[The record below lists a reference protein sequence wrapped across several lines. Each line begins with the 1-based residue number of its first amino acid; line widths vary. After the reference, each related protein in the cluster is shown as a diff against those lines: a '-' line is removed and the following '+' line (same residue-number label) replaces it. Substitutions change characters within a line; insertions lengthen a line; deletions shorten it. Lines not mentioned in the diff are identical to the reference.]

1 MPLPVLRRRP
11 PALLF
16 TGVALLACLLAFW
29 LNDLWQRPAK
39 PLGWLGEWQAQVLQ
53 SLADGQLTLQQLREH
68 LPEGELWVQPQLDG
82 LRLLY
87 RGELATD
94 DLSWRLQAEL
104 ELSEVE
110 RASLAKAT
118 GLGPRDAEQPLAAAL
133 QESLGQHRIM
143 ALDLHPQAA
152 VEQGRVV
159 ASLGE
164 PRLRLQL
171 QEGEA
176 WVYPQQGLTAHLAGE
191 RLQLLR
197 AVPRS
202 LLLH

>member
-1 MPLPVLRRRP
+1 MALPVLRRRP

-16 TGVALLACLLAFW
+16 TGVALFACLLAFW
-29 LNDLWQRPAK
+29 LNGFWQRPAQ
-39 PLGWLGEWQAQVLQ
+39 PLGWLGEWQGTVLQ
-53 SLADGQLTLQQLREH
+53 PLAEGQLTLQQLRER
-68 LPEGELWVQPQLDG
+68 LPAGELWVQPQLDG

-94 DLSWRLQAEL
+94 DAPWRLQAEL
-104 ELSEVE
+104 ELSEAQ
-110 RASLAKAT
+110 RASLARAT
-118 GLGPRDAEQPLAAAL
+118 GLAPRDSEQPLAAEL
-133 QESLGQHRIM
+133 QERLGQYRIT
-143 ALDLHPQAA
+143 ALDLRPQAA
-152 VEQGRVV
+152 LEQARVV

-171 QEGEA
+171 QAGEA
-176 WVYPQQGLTAHLAGE
+176 WVYPQQGLTAHLRDG

-202 LLLH
+202 LLQH

>member
-1 MPLPVLRRRP
+1 MPLPALRRRP

-29 LNDLWQRPAK
+29 LNGLWQRPAK
-39 PLGWLGEWQAQVLQ
+39 PLGWLGEWQNQVLQ
-53 SLADGQLTLQQLREH
+53 PLADEQLTLMQLRER
-68 LPEGELWVQPQLDG
+68 LPQGELWVQPQPDG

-87 RGELATD
+87 RSELATAD
-94 DLSWRLQAEL
+94 ATWLLQAEL
-104 ELSEVE
+104 ALSEIE

-118 GLGPRDAEQPLAAAL
+118 GLGPRDTEQSLAAAL
-133 QESLGQHRIM
+133 QESLGQHRIV
-143 ALDLHPQAA
+143 ALDLRPQAA
-152 VEQGRVV
+152 VEAERVI

-171 QEGEA
+171 QTGEA

-197 AVPRS
+197 AVPRN

>member
-1 MPLPVLRRRP
+1 MPLPALRRRP

-16 TGVALLACLLAFW
+16 TGVALLACLLAYG
-29 LNDLWQRPAK
+29 LSHLWQRPAA
-39 PLGWLGEWQAQVLQ
+39 PLHWLGEWQGQVLQ
-53 SLADGQLTLQQLREH
+53 PLAEGQLTLQQLRAR
-68 LPEGELWVQPQLDG
+68 LPQGELWVQPQLDG
-82 LRLLY
+82 LRLVY
-87 RGELATD
+87 RGELATTD
-94 DLSWRLQAEL
+94 VPWSLQAEL

-110 RASLAKAT
+110 RASLAQAA

-133 QESLGQHRIM
+133 QDSLGQHRIS
-143 ALDLHPQAA
+143 ALDLRPQAA
-152 VEQGRVV
+152 VEQARVV

-171 QEGEA
+171 QAGEA
-176 WVYPQQGLTAHLAGE
+176 WVYPQQGLTAHLSEE

-197 AVPRS
+197 TVPRS

>member
-1 MPLPVLRRRP
+1 MALPALRRRP

-16 TGVALLACLLAFW
+16 TGVALLACLLALG
-29 LNDLWQRPAK
+29 LNYLWQRPAE
-39 PLGWLGEWQAQVLQ
+39 PLGWLGEWQGKVLQ
-53 SLADGQLTLQQLREH
+53 PLAEGQLNLGQLRER
-68 LPEGELWVQPQLDG
+68 LPDGELWVQPRLDG

-87 RGELATD
+87 RGELLAD

-104 ELSEVE
+104 TLSEAQ
-110 RASLAKAT
+110 RTSLGQAT

-133 QESLGQHRIM
+133 QEHLGGYPIG
-143 ALDLHPQAA
+143 ALELRPQGEIGAA
-152 VEQGRVV
+152 RLA

-171 QEGEA
+171 PAGEA
-176 WVYPQQGLTAHLAGE
+176 WVYPQLGLTAHLAAE
-191 RLQLLR
+191 QLQLLH

-202 LLLH
+202 LLQH

>member
-1 MPLPVLRRRP
+1 MPLPALRPRP
-11 PALLF
+11 PPLLF
-16 TGVALLACLLAFW
+16 TGVALLACLLAYG
-29 LNDLWQRPAK
+29 LNHLWQRPAE
-39 PLGWLGEWQAQVLQ
+39 PLGWLGEWQGQVLQ
-53 SLADGQLTLQQLREH
+53 PLAEGQLTLQQLRER

-87 RGELATD
+87 RGELAVD
-94 DLSWRLQAEL
+94 DEPWSLQAEL
-104 ELSEVE
+104 ELSESE
-110 RASLAKAT
+110 QTSLARAT

-133 QESLGQHRIM
+133 QESLGQHRIT
-143 ALDLHPQAA
+143 ALDLRPQAA
-152 VEQGRVV
+152 VEQARVV

-171 QEGEA
+171 QAGEA
-176 WVYPQQGLTAHLAGE
+176 WVYPQQGLTAHMNGE
-191 RLQLLR
+191 SLQLLR

>member
-1 MPLPVLRRRP
+1 MPLPALRRRP

-16 TGVALLACLLAFW
+16 TGVALLACLLAYG
-29 LNDLWQRPAK
+29 LNHLWQRPAA
-39 PLGWLGEWQAQVLQ
+39 PLGWLGEWQGQVLQ
-53 SLADGQLTLQQLREH
+53 PLAEGQLNLQQLRER
-68 LPEGELWVQPQLDG
+68 LPQGELWVRPQLDG

-94 DLSWRLQAEL
+94 DAPWSLQAEL

-118 GLGPRDAEQPLAAAL
+118 GLGPRDAEQPLATAL
-133 QESLGQHRIM
+133 QDSLGRHRIV
-143 ALDLHPQAA
+143 ALDLRPQTV
-152 VEQGRVV
+152 VEQARVV

-171 QEGEA
+171 QAGEA
-176 WVYPQQGLTAHLAGE
+176 WVYPQQGLTAHLGEE

-197 AVPRS
+197 AVPRQ